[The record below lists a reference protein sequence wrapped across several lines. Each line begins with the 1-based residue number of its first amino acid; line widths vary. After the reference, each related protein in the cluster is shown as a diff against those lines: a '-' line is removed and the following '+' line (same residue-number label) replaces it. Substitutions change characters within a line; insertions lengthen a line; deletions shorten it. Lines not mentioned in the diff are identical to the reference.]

1 MGVAVLKELPSIEN
15 GTKGLVQ
22 SYINALHVDNHMYDV
37 GVYFVIT
44 SVHPLRL
51 YVFDEWLVRVC
62 KKRFPTTIE
71 DFDDAESF
79 VIRDYQPL
87 WNMESVGPIHRQLKH
102 NRKALL
108 KYLDSKGIDS
118 NALWESMQDSLTR
131 VVLANTP
138 RMRDTLRYKY
148 RHFKPFE
155 MLRADFIITKE
166 GHDMITEINMSP
178 NLVQK
183 NQFDEMMKRRLLTDL
198 FQLLGLLDENAYAQS
213 KSDAHYRFAGSF
225 CSSCS
230 TQTRDK
236 MIDAAQEIARKPPR
250 WSLRF
255 PVPAASRAKFTPLL
269 LDEEEDQT
277 ANEWGVLP
285 PHSRALRRTTFVAPR
300 PLLTTL
306 DHTRYS

>member
-108 KYLDSKGIDS
+108 KYLDSKVKGAS
-118 NALWESMQDSLTR
+118 GGGGSAVCVQCAVRGQHT
-131 VVLANTP
+131 VL
-138 RMRDTLRYKY
+138 
-148 RHFKPFE
+148 
-155 MLRADFIITKE
+155 
-166 GHDMITEINMSP
+166 
-178 NLVQK
+178 QC
-183 NQFDEMMKRRLLTDL
+183 
-198 FQLLGLLDENAYAQS
+198 GLCV
-213 KSDAHYRFAGSF
+213 HGR
-225 CSSCS
+225 
-230 TQTRDK
+230 
-236 MIDAAQEIARKPPR
+236 
-250 WSLRF
+250 
-255 PVPAASRAKFTPLL
+255 
-269 LDEEEDQT
+269 
-277 ANEWGVLP
+277 
-285 PHSRALRRTTFVAPR
+285 
-300 PLLTTL
+300 
-306 DHTRYS
+306 